1 MGEVLPMPTVG
12 DVFTDVRGG
21 GRTMRV
27 SQHADRGV
35 VVVSFWAGE
44 LCRSSFRLSIADA
57 ARLAALIG
65 EVPGPPGSLP
75 SGSASAPS
83 DAAPGGLGS
92 APSDAAPGGLP
103 SAPDGGAPSVPAQRA
118 ADEDAA

>member
-1 MGEVLPMPTVG
+1 MPTVG

-44 LCRSSFRLSIADA
+44 LCRSSFRLSVADA

-65 EVPGPPGSLP
+65 SVPG
-75 SGSASAPS
+75 ASPA
-83 DAAPGGLGS
+83 GGLG
-92 APSDAAPGGLP
+92 GVP
-103 SAPDGGAPSVPAQRA
+103 SAPDGGVPSVPAQRA

>member
-1 MGEVLPMPTVG
+1 MPTVG

-44 LCRSSFRLSIADA
+44 LCRSSFRLTVSDA
-57 ARLAALIG
+57 ARLAALLG
-65 EVPGPPGSLP
+65 AVPGSPA
-75 SGSASAPS
+75 SASADEPS
-83 DAAPGGLGS
+83 GG
-92 APSDAAPGGLP
+92 P
-103 SAPDGGAPSVPAQRA
+103 SAAGGGPAAAGGGPAALAGGAPAVPAQRA
-118 ADEDAA
+118 AGEDAA